1 MSVYSIAG
9 ATLSEKNVSEEY
21 QLSSAQLDKG
31 VESGALKV
39 QWRSFHGNLYR
50 LFIRSEVSAYVGLVG
65 PDTALKAAYDARV
78 VKQNL
83 VSKRTRLDAVTA
95 ELSGIDAKKA
105 ALVKEKQDL
114 EQWLMA
120 NDPKA
125 ATQAAK
131 DAAKV
136 AKETTKKA
144 TKQAAKATKSGSQK
158 RKLDDESS

>member
-50 LFIRSEVSAYVGLVG
+50 L
-65 PDTALKAAYDARV
+65 
-78 VKQNL
+78 
-83 VSKRTRLDAVTA
+83 
-95 ELSGIDAKKA
+95 
-105 ALVKEKQDL
+105 LVKEKQDL

-158 RKLDDESS
+158 RKLDDENS